1 MGDSLDIRNTTL
13 TFSGE
18 YDGSEEITIS
28 NHGLLT
34 GDRVRYVGG
43 GSDNELD
50 INESEY
56 YVKRVDINTIK
67 IANSSA
73 NIYNDTYVS
82 FTGNVTDNKF
92 EIAEFFQKSIQSQ
105 KLIRK
110 IQNPV
115 SSVISK
121 ETPKGKTG
129 IFVNGVEI

>member
-121 ETPKGKTG
+121 ETPKGKLE
-129 IFVNGVEI
+129 FW